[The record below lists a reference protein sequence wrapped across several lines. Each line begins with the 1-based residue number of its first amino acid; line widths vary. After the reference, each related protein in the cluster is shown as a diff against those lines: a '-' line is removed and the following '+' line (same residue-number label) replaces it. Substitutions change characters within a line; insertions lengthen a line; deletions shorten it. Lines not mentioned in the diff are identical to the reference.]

1 MLATKRTWL
10 IATVALLGVS
20 IGGYAYAL
28 DCSGPPP
35 EGLRMELISV
45 TYDGTP
51 QNDPPEYRSVR
62 GRISAYSPSTFFLTL
77 EDTSGTNPK
86 AIEEGSFNAKK

>member
-10 IATVALLGVS
+10 IATIALLGVS

-35 EGLRMELISV
+35 ETLRMELLSV

-51 QNDPPEYRSVR
+51 QGDLPEYRSVR
-62 GRISAYSPSTFFLTL
+62 GRLAAYSPNDFFYTL
-77 EDTSGTNPK
+77 EDTSSTNPK
-86 AIEEGSFNAKK
+86 EIEEGYFNAK